1 MERNSLFCRQYK
13 QSLSGLL
20 TPGPDY
26 FDWQEMMDFPGYNSV
41 AVRGF
46 SESNGER
53 GNFVAT
59 ETEKYFDKE
68 LEKIGLKSH
77 GKG

>member
-1 MERNSLFCRQYK
+1 
-13 QSLSGLL
+13 
-20 TPGPDY
+20 
-26 FDWQEMMDFPGYNSV
+26 MMAFPGFNSV

-59 ETEKYFDKE
+59 EAEKYFDKG